1 MGPMFSG
8 KTEMLINKYNAYTI
22 ISEPHNIILSTTV
35 CMAFNYYKDTRY
47 GENIIA
53 SHNKKSISSI
63 NIEFLSQIFEHPNF
77 SETTHIFINEAQFF
91 PDLKD
96 SVIKLVEEYNKHV
109 IICGLDSDFKR
120 EKFGDIWDLI
130 PYADKVTKLYGKCNN
145 CDNKSLFTH
154 RISCEKQQE
163 VVGNNNYIPLCRPCY
178 ININNLDNKNITIPM
193 QKNGDDIISL
203 SVNLIN

>member
-1 MGPMFSG
+1 MASLEIIMGPMFSG
-8 KTEMLINKYNAYTI
+8 KTEMLIERHNKQLDCLSIEQI
-22 ISEPHNIILSTTV
+22 I
-35 CMAFNYYKDTRY
+35 AFNYFKDTRY
-47 GENIIA
+47 GDNIIS
-53 SHNKKSISSI
+53 SHNGKQIPSI
-63 NIEFLSQIFEHPNF
+63 NIQTLSEIFNYNKFEKK
-77 SETTHIFINEAQFF
+77 THIFINEAQFF

-96 SVIKLVEEYNKHV
+96 TVIKLVEQHNRHV

-120 EKFGDIWDLI
+120 EKFGQIWDLI